1 MSWRVGLGVAALLAG
16 FARQGSADA
25 SECRGRIGPETSL
38 SGRTAYDP
46 FSPMDVADDYRITI
60 GNTGAAACAFGLLF
74 RSQAGRAMLGG
85 TLAYDIT
92 GINGSSLLTGATAAM
107 TPLARLTAPL
117 APNASGA
124 IPFQVVIPRGQFAA
138 PGPYRD
144 SMLLELYALDTA
156 GRPIGGALQT
166 ATLAIGYTVPR
177 LLSVNIKG
185 GGTATTVGFGV
196 LSDGQQRTVV
206 IESRSNQTYQLDV
219 TSDNRGVLALTP
231 RIPGQS
237 WSIPYTVSFAGQALK
252 LAGTSGLRTLPP
264 TRPESDASF
273 PLTVIIGEVGQKRA
287 GRYED
292 VITVEIKAAIP

>member
-1 MSWRVGLGVAALLAG
+1 MRWRAGLGIATLLAG
-16 FARQGSADA
+16 LAGQGSADA
-25 SECRGRIGPETSL
+25 SECRGRIGSETSI

-46 FSPMDVADDYRITI
+46 FSPMDVTDDYRITV

-74 RSQAGRAMLGG
+74 RSQAGQAMLGG

-92 GINGSSLLTGATAAM
+92 GSGGSSLLTGATAAM
-107 TPLARLTAPL
+107 APLARLTAPL
-117 APNASGA
+117 APNASDA
-124 IPFQVVIPRGQFAA
+124 IPFQIVIPRGQFAA
-138 PGPYRD
+138 PGAYRD
-144 SMLLELYALDTA
+144 TALLELYALDTA

-185 GGTATTVGFGV
+185 GGTATTVAFGA
-196 LSDGQQRTVV
+196 LSQGQQRTVV
-206 IESRSNQTYQLDV
+206 IESRSNQTYQLDAA
-219 TSDNRGVLALTP
+219 SDNRGVLALAP
-231 RIPGQS
+231 KIPGQN
-237 WSIPYTVSFAGQALK
+237 WSIPYTASFAGRPLN

-273 PLTVIIGEVGQKRA
+273 PLTVTIGEVGQKRA